1 MIALGPRRRMA
12 TRQTST
18 KTSTALRGQ
27 VALVT
32 GATRGIGLALARALA
47 ANSCNLILAAR
58 DEKALAR
65 ISRELASAK
74 IKVLT
79 HPCDIRDPHDV
90 DALFRAARRQFKRL
104 DILINNAGIA
114 HTNLPYIIP
123 SVFRY
128 PHDVDALSRAARRQF
143 KRLDILINNAG
154 IAHTNLPVEKL
165 PFPVWKDVLETN
177 LTGTFLVT
185 QAALAIMKRGGTIV
199 NNLSIAATRVFAG
212 SAAYNASKHGAL
224 GLTNTLREELR
235 PRGIRVIALLP
246 GATNT
251 DIWTTLWPQA
261 PRKKMMSPETAAEG
275 TLQKSGSAVSMEK

>member
-1 MIALGPRRRMA
+1 MA
-12 TRQTST
+12 TKQTST

-27 VALVT
+27 VALIT
-32 GATRGIGLALARALA
+32 GATRGIGLALSRALA
-47 ANSCNLILAAR
+47 ANSCHLILTAR

-65 ISRELASAK
+65 ISRELASTK

-79 HPCDIRDPHDV
+79 HPCDIRDPHSI

-114 HTNLPYIIP
+114 H
-123 SVFRY
+123 
-128 PHDVDALSRAARRQF
+128 A
-143 KRLDILINNAG
+143 
-154 IAHTNLPVEKL
+154 NLPVEKL
-165 PFPVWKDVLETN
+165 PFPIWKDVLETN

-246 GATNT
+246 GATHT
-251 DIWTTLWPQA
+251 EIWTTLWPQA
-261 PRKKMMSPETAAEG
+261 PRQKMMSSETVAEATLQAILLPANATVESLEILPTVG
-275 TLQKSGSAVSMEK
+275 TL